1 MAPMFYRNANAALI
15 VFDITSA
22 QTFESMQGWVLELKK
37 NVDNPMVLCVVG
49 NKIDLAKNRQVKT
62 EKKSNIEN
70 RINCVTGEQ
79 RRGHPVRQKHR
90 RHLPRVLRHAGSG
103 NCDDR
108 SYEDLDV
115 ILGRRVSLR

>member
-15 VFDITSA
+15 VFDITSV

-62 EKKSNIEN
+62 
-70 RINCVTGEQ
+70 
-79 RRGHPVRQKHR
+79 
-90 RHLPRVLRHAGSG
+90 
-103 NCDDR
+103 
-108 SYEDLDV
+108 
-115 ILGRRVSLR
+115 

>member
-62 EKKSNIEN
+62 
-70 RINCVTGEQ
+70 
-79 RRGHPVRQKHR
+79 
-90 RHLPRVLRHAGSG
+90 
-103 NCDDR
+103 
-108 SYEDLDV
+108 
-115 ILGRRVSLR
+115 